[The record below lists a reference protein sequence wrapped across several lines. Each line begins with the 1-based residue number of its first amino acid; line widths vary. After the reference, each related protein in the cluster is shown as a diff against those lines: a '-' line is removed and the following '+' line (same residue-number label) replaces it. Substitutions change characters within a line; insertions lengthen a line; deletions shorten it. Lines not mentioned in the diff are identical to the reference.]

1 MKNLTSI
8 YSLATVCLASL
19 LLWSC
24 GRAGGEDTGS
34 EYMPDM
40 AHSIAYEANYS
51 NYYYNNT
58 WDGEE
63 AYRSYAGPRKPVK
76 GTVAR
81 GYLPSKYQNL
91 EDYRTSAEETH
102 VALQEKVRDMMMA
115 DASIQNEIT
124 PTSKDELEKVLAQ
137 GGHLYSINCQV
148 CHGEELDGNGVLYNE
163 GEGKYSAKPANLV
176 NEEFSAA
183 TDGRFLNAILHGKGM
198 MQSHTD
204 KMSPMERW
212 KVIHYIRSMQ
222 AAKNGTEYNPV
233 GNVNVA
239 PTATVSLEE
248 SFEALMNDV
257 KSGTATAADLKIEL
271 DNVLYSVN
279 KAELK
284 AESYATLNSL
294 VALLTANP
302 SVKIEISGHTDNT
315 GDKAKNLQLSEDRAH
330 AVYDYL
336 VGHSIAAERLGY
348 KGYGDTQPLVSN
360 DTDEGKKQ
368 NRRTELKIVQ

>member
-8 YSLATVCLASL
+8 YSLATVCFSSL

-24 GRAGGEDTGS
+24 GRASGEFTGS

-40 AHSIAYEANYS
+40 AHSIAYEANH
-51 NYYYNNT
+51 NVYYYNNT

-63 AYRSYAGPRKPVK
+63 AYMNYAGPRKPVE

-81 GYLPSKYQNL
+81 GYLPSTYQNL
-91 EDYRTSAEETH
+91 EDYRTSADESH
-102 VALQEKVRDMMMA
+102 VALQEKVRDMLMK
-115 DASIQNEIT
+115 DPSIQN
-124 PTSKDELEKVLAQ
+124 PVRPDSKEALEKVLGDGA
-137 GGHLYSINCQV
+137 HLYSINCEV

-176 NEEFSAA
+176 NADMAGS
-183 TDGRFLNAILHGKGM
+183 TDGRILNAILHGKGM
-198 MQSHTD
+198 MQSHAD
-204 KMSPMERW
+204 KMSPTERW

-222 AAKNGTEYNPV
+222 AEKNGVEYNPI

-239 PTATVSLEE
+239 PAAVSLEE
-248 SFEALMNDV
+248 SFTALLNQAKADGEA
-257 KSGTATAADLKIEL
+257 KELKLEL
-271 DNVLYSVN
+271 DNVLYSVG

-284 AESYATLNSL
+284 SESYATLNSL
-294 VALLTANP
+294 VALLTSNP
-302 SVKIEISGHTDNT
+302 AVKIEISGHTDNT
-315 GDKAKNLQLSEDRAH
+315 GDAAKNLQLSEDRAH

-336 VGHSIAAERLGY
+336 VGHSIEAGRLAY
-348 KGYGDTQPLVSN
+348 KGYGVTQPIASN

-368 NRRTELKIVQ
+368 NRRTEIKIVN

>member
-40 AHSIAYEANYS
+40 AHSIAYEANYNS
-51 NYYYNNT
+51 YYYNNT

-63 AYRSYAGPRKPVK
+63 AYRAYAGPRKPVK

-81 GYLPSKYQNL
+81 GYLPSKYQKL

-115 DASIQNEIT
+115 DASIQNEVV
-124 PTSKDELEKVLAQ
+124 PTSKEELEKVLAE
-137 GGHLYSINCQV
+137 GGHLYSINCEV
-148 CHGEELDGNGVLYNE
+148 CHGEEADGNGILYNE

-198 MQSHTD
+198 MQSHAD

-222 AAKNGTEYNPV
+222 AAKNGKEYNPM
-233 GNVNVA
+233 GNVNIA
-239 PTATVSLEE
+239 PTTVSLEE
-248 SFEALMNDV
+248 SFEALMNEV
-257 KSGTATAADLKIEL
+257 KAGGTETKELKLEL
-271 DNVLYSVN
+271 DNVLFTTAGFQLDPS
-279 KAELK
+279 
-284 AESYATLNSL
+284 SSATLNSL
-294 VALLTANP
+294 VALLSTNP
-302 SVKIEISGHTDNT
+302 NVKIEISGHTDNK
-315 GDKAKNLQLSEDRAH
+315 GIAENNLKLSEDRAH

-336 VGHSIAAERLGY
+336 TGHGISSDRMAY
-348 KGYGDTQPLVSN
+348 KGYGDTQPVDSN
-360 DTDEGKKQ
+360 DTEEGRKH

>member
-40 AHSIAYEANYS
+40 AHSIAYEANYNS
-51 NYYYNNT
+51 YYYNNT

-81 GYLPSKYQNL
+81 GYLPSKYQKL
-91 EDYRTSAEETH
+91 EDYRTSEEETH
-102 VALQEKVRDMMMA
+102 VALQEKVWEMMKT
-115 DASIQNEIT
+115 DASIQNEIV
-124 PTSKDELEKVLAQ
+124 PASKEELEKVLAQ
-137 GGHLYSINCQV
+137 GAHLYSINCEV
-148 CHGEELDGNGVLYNE
+148 CHGEKLDGNGVLYNE

-183 TDGRFLNAILHGKGM
+183 LDGRFLNAILHGKGM
-198 MQSHTD
+198 MQSHAD

-222 AAKNGTEYNPV
+222 AEKNGKEYSPMGKVNVSPKASLQESFNAMISELKAKN
-233 GNVNVA
+233 
-239 PTATVSLEE
+239 
-248 SFEALMNDV
+248 DV
-257 KSGTATAADLKIEL
+257 QDLKINL
-271 DNVLYSVN
+271 DNVLYSPG
-279 KAELK
+279 KAELQ
-284 AESYATLNSL
+284 STSFQTLNDL
-294 VALLTANP
+294 VTLLNANP
-302 SVKIEISGHTDNT
+302 TVNIEISGHTDNS
-315 GDKAKNLQLSEDRAH
+315 GDSTENLELSAARAQ
-330 AVYDYL
+330 AVYQYL
-336 VGHSIAAERLGY
+336 IDHNIVAERLSY
-348 KGYGDTQPLVSN
+348 KGYGDTQPVVSN
-360 DTDEGKKQ
+360 DTEEGKKQ

>member
-24 GRAGGEDTGS
+24 GRAGGENTGS

-40 AHSIAYEANYS
+40 THSIAYEANYS
-51 NYYYNNT
+51 SYYYNNT

-63 AYRSYAGPRKPVK
+63 VYRAYAGPRKPVK

-81 GYLPSKYQNL
+81 GYLPSKYQKL
-91 EDYRTSAEETH
+91 EDYRTSADELH
-102 VALQEKVRDMMMA
+102 VTLQEKVRGMMMA
-115 DASIQNEIT
+115 DASIQNEVK
-124 PTSKDELEKVLAQ
+124 PTSKAELEKALAQ
-137 GGHLYSINCQV
+137 GAHLYSINCQV

-163 GEGKYSAKPANLV
+163 GAGKYSAKPANLV
-176 NEEFSAA
+176 NEEFTTA

-198 MQSHTD
+198 MQSHAD

-212 KVIHYIRSMQ
+212 KVIHYIRSKQ
-222 AAKNGTEYNPV
+222 AEKNGTEYNPV
-233 GNVNVA
+233 GNMNVA
-239 PTATVSLEE
+239 PSAVSLEA
-248 SFEALMNDV
+248 SFEALMNEV
-257 KSGTATAADLKIEL
+257 KTGTATAADLKIEL
-271 DNVLYSVN
+271 DNVLYSVG

-294 VALLTANP
+294 VSLLTANA

-315 GDKAKNLQLSEDRAH
+315 GVASENLQLSEDRAH

-336 VGHSIAAERLGY
+336 VGHGIAAERLAY
-348 KGYGDTQPLVSN
+348 KGYGDTQPMGSN
-360 DTDEGKKQ
+360 DTEDGKKE

>member
-8 YSLATVCLASL
+8 YSLATVGLASL

-24 GRAGGEDTGS
+24 GRAGGDDTGS

-40 AHSIAYEANYS
+40 SHSIAYEANYS
-51 NYYYNNT
+51 SYYYNNT

-63 AYRSYAGPRKPVK
+63 AYRAYAGPRKPVK

-91 EDYRTSAEETH
+91 EDYRTSADETH

-115 DASIQNEIT
+115 DASIQNEIK
-124 PTSKDELEKVLAQ
+124 PTSKAELERVLTDGAT
-137 GGHLYSINCQV
+137 LYSINCEV
-148 CHGEELDGNGVLYNE
+148 CHGEEADGNGVLYNE

-176 NEEFSAA
+176 NEEFSTA

-198 MQSHTD
+198 MQSHAD

-222 AAKNGTEYNPV
+222 AAKAGKEYNPT
-233 GNVNVA
+233 GNVNVS
-239 PTATVSLEE
+239 PKPSLEE
-248 SFEALMNDV
+248 SFNAMISELKANHDV
-257 KSGTATAADLKIEL
+257 QDLKINL
-271 DNVLYSVN
+271 DNVLYNSGN
-279 KAELK
+279 AELQSASSK
-284 AESYATLNSL
+284 TLNTL
-294 VALLTANP
+294 VALLEANP
-302 SVKIEISGHTDNT
+302 TVKIEISGHTDNS
-315 GDKAKNLQLSEDRAH
+315 GDSTENLELSTARAQ
-330 AVYDYL
+330 AVYQYL
-336 VGHSIAAERLGY
+336 LDHNIVAERLSY
-348 KGYGDTQPLVSN
+348 KGYGDTQPVASN
-360 DTDEGKKQ
+360 DTEEGKKQ

>member
-51 NYYYNNT
+51 CYYYNNT

-63 AYRSYAGPRKPVK
+63 AYEAYAGPRKPVK

-91 EDYRTSAEETH
+91 EDYRTSVEETH
-102 VALQEKVRDMMMA
+102 VALQEKVQKMMIA
-115 DASIQNEIT
+115 DASIQNEIK
-124 PTSKDELEKVLAQ
+124 PESKEDLEKVLAQ

-176 NEEFSAA
+176 NGEFSAA
-183 TDGRFLNAILHGKGM
+183 PDGRFLNAILHGKGM
-198 MQSHTD
+198 MQSHAD

-239 PTATVSLEE
+239 PTAVSLEE
-248 SFEALMNDV
+248 SFEALMKDV
-257 KSGTATAADLKIEL
+257 KSGTATAEDLKIEL
-271 DNVLYSVN
+271 DNVLYSVG

-284 AESYATLNSL
+284 TESYATLNSL

-315 GDKAKNLQLSEDRAH
+315 GEAAKNLQLSEDRAH

-336 VGHSIAAERLGY
+336 VGHSIAAERLAY

-360 DTDEGKKQ
+360 DTEEGKNQ